1 MKNDVKVQR
10 KYLKICEIREKV
22 VTLHPLFGVTAVVWA
37 EVLPGH
43 VALER
48 QTIFNF
54 IQKMD
59 LIKVAEEAF
68 ATGKKFPEFK
78 AGDTITVAYKI
89 VEGTKER
96 IQLYRGVVIKISG
109 HGDKKRFTV
118 RKMSGTVG
126 VERIFPIE
134 SPAIDSIEVNK
145 RGKVRRAKLYYLRAL
160 TGKKARIAE
169 KKTVAKGAE

>member
-1 MKNDVKVQR
+1 
-10 KYLKICEIREKV
+10 
-22 VTLHPLFGVTAVVWA
+22 
-37 EVLPGH
+37 
-43 VALER
+43 
-48 QTIFNF
+48 
-54 IQKMD
+54 MD

-89 VEGTKER
+89 IEGSKER
-96 IQLYRGVVIKISG
+96 IQLYRGVVIKING

-134 SPAIDSIEVNK
+134 SPNIDSIEVNK
-145 RGKVRRAKLYYLRAL
+145 VGKGRRAKRDYLRKL
-160 TGKKARIAE
+160 TGMAARIKE
-169 KKTVAKGAE
+169 KRTAIAK